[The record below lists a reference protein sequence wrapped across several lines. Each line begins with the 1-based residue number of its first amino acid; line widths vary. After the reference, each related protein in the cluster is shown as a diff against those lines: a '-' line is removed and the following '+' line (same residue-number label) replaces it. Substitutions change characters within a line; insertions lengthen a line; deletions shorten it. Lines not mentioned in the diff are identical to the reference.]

1 MWFKVC
7 TSEAVR
13 MRALLL
19 SMALSM
25 AVVAAGC
32 AGANADD
39 FTAADDLTARA
50 QARDFAAHPAIV
62 EVDQAD
68 HVYAFSDPHG
78 AYDGVARLLA
88 ANHLIAAP
96 NADPTKVKWTGGTAT
111 LLVLGDLIDKG
122 PKALEVIDL
131 MRTLE
136 TQAPAA
142 GGRVIVTMGNH
153 EAEFLVDPRNHKAM
167 STGLDE
173 DGIDEQLAA
182 RGIDPKKLAAGTD
195 PEGRGRWLA
204 GLPLGVR
211 VKKWFFAHGGNTQR
225 LSLADLRKKLEK
237 SIAKN
242 GYGDKDIT
250 GDDSILE
257 GQQWYGDPRDANAG
271 EKEVDAL
278 GHVQHIV
285 FGHDPG
291 AFDQRGRPRQ
301 SKNGLLVKVDVA
313 MGLHEH
319 GNQPNP
325 GFLLHVSTV
334 GHDTVEVL
342 DEHGVASPLE
352 D

>member
-1 MWFKVC
+1 VL
-7 TSEAVR
+7 VR
-13 MRALLL
+13 GLL
-19 SMALSM
+19 SSIAVSL
-25 AVVAAGC
+25 AVVAVGC
-32 AGANADD
+32 SGASADAVPA
-39 FTAADDLTARA
+39 TEDLTARA
-50 QARDFAAHPAIV
+50 QPRDFAAHPAIL
-62 EVDQAD
+62 EIDDAD
-68 HVYAFSDPHG
+68 HLYALSDPHG
-78 AYDGVARLLA
+78 AYDGLVRLLSN
-88 ANHLIAAP
+88 NHLIAAP
-96 NADPTKVKWTGGTAT
+96 NDDPTKVKWSGGTAT

-122 PKALEVIDL
+122 PKSIEVIDL

-136 TQAPAA
+136 TQAPHA

-153 EAEFLVDPRNHKAM
+153 EAEFLVDPKNHKAM

-173 DGIDEQLAA
+173 DGIDEQLAT
-182 RGIDPKKLAAGTD
+182 RGVDPKKLAAGTD

-211 VKKWFFAHGGNTQR
+211 VKKWFFAHAGNTQR

-250 GDDSILE
+250 GADSILE
-257 GQQWYGDPRDANAG
+257 AQQWYGNPRDADAG

-278 GHVQHIV
+278 GHAKHIV

-291 AFDQRGRPRQ
+291 AFDDRNRPRG
-301 SKNGLLVKVDVA
+301 SKNGLLVKIDVA

-319 GNQPNP
+319 GNEPNP

-342 DEHGVASPLE
+342 DEHGAASPLG